1 MRQRRSVSLAEAGQR
16 PIPTLAEVANLAKVS
31 SATVSRFINSP
42 ERVARPTADRV
53 RDAIAQTGYVPN
65 LLAGGLASNRSRL
78 VAALVPSL
86 SQSIFSAT
94 IQAMTDELSANGYHV
109 FLALIGNRNEH
120 MADMLDS
127 VLGRRPDGLIL
138 TGGGLTAAMRERLSH
153 ERPMIIE
160 TWDLPEHP
168 IDMAVGFS
176 HEAVGRAVGLY
187 AIEKGYKHPFVI
199 SANGSRALARR
210 YGFTRVFSEHGFD
223 EPPFTV
229 FNMPTSL
236 RHGRQGLASFLDAGG
251 QPDLVVCS
259 SDWTAH
265 GVIIEARSRGIRVP
279 EDLAVIGFG
288 DLEFAA
294 DIDPPLTTV
303 RIDGG
308 VIGRQAA
315 AFLLQRAQGRQP
327 ENRIVDVGF
336 KLVTR
341 ASA

>member
-1 MRQRRSVSLAEAGQR
+1 MRHRRSVSLADAGQR
-16 PIPTLAEVANLAKVS
+16 PTPTLAEVADLARVS

-42 ERVARPTADRV
+42 ERVAGPTAERV

-78 VAALVPSL
+78 VAAMVPSL
-86 SQSIFSAT
+86 SQSIFSST

-109 FLALIGNRNEH
+109 YLALIGNRNEH

-138 TGGGLTAAMRERLSH
+138 TGGGITKTVRDRLLH
-153 ERPMIIE
+153 ERPLVIE
-160 TWDLPEHP
+160 TWDLPDDP

-176 HEAVGRAVGLY
+176 HEAVGRAVGAY
-187 AIEKGYKHPFVI
+187 AIEKGYRRPFII
-199 SANGSRALARR
+199 SANGTRALARR
-210 YGFTRVFSEHGFD
+210 YGFSRVFTENGFD

-236 RHGRQGLASFLDAGG
+236 GHGRQGLASFLDAGG
-251 QPDLVVCS
+251 EADLVVCS
-259 SDWTAH
+259 SDWTAL

-279 EDLAVIGFG
+279 EDLGVIGFG

-294 DIDPPLTTV
+294 DLDPPLTTV
-303 RIDGG
+303 RIDGAA
-308 VIGRQAA
+308 IGRQAA

-327 ENRIVDVGF
+327 ESRIVDVGF
-336 KLVTR
+336 TLVKR

>member
-1 MRQRRSVSLAEAGQR
+1 MRHRRSVSLAETGQR
-16 PIPTLAEVANLAKVS
+16 PIPTLAEVADLAKVS

-42 ERVARPTADRV
+42 ERVAGPTADRV
-53 RDAIAQTGYVPN
+53 RDAIARTGYVPN

-86 SQSIFSAT
+86 SQSIFSST

-138 TGGGLTAAMRERLSH
+138 TGGGFSPGVRERLLQ

-160 TWDLPEHP
+160 TWDLPDDP
-168 IDMAVGFS
+168 IDMSVGFS
-176 HEAVGRAVGLY
+176 HDAVGRAVGAY
-187 AIEKGYKHPFVI
+187 AIEKGYRRPFVI

-210 YGFTRVFSEHGFD
+210 YGFSRVFSENGFD

-236 RHGRQGLASFLDAGG
+236 RHGRQGLASFLEAGG
-251 QPDLVVCS
+251 EPDLVVCS

-303 RIDGG
+303 RIDGAA
-308 VIGRQAA
+308 IGRQAA

-327 ENRIVDVGF
+327 EKRIVDVGF